1 MSTLVEAYYAEK
13 VAENQTAAAR
23 AARVK
28 EFITDSDPE
37 IIADLFQIIKDAV
50 VEREAETMIE
60 LTRRYL
66 SVKTA
71 LNELETELR
80 G

>member
-1 MSTLVEAYYAEK
+1 MSTLVEAYCAEK

-71 LNELETELR
+71 LNDLEAELR

>member
-66 SVKTA
+66 SIKTS
-71 LNELETELR
+71 LNELEAELR
-80 G
+80 R